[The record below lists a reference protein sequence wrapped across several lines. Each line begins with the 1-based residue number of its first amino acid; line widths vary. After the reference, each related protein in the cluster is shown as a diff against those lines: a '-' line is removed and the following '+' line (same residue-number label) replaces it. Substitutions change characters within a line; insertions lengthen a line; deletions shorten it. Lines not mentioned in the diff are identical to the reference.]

1 MDGDAESRLCMRPLV
16 VRFTDPQVDDAHENL
31 VYVRQAS
38 GAPSAHAPAEETV
51 RQLKARV
58 RGGGRWP
65 TRVADEQLREREPRL
80 RGRRLR
86 LIHFGRVVADGVR
99 LASWLDV
106 LASRQGGL
114 DEESTAL
121 ERVALVKQYA
131 PDGSYVLHLAPPDEG
146 SAKQRGKMRQLLL
159 DELDD
164 AQPTDG
170 VVALADVLRLPTV
183 HLQCS
188 VGGSIS
194 DEEAGDTDET
204 TAAVAAAPESRG
216 FDRLRQ
222 TAGLSEQDVE
232 LMRAQFRA
240 STGFHLAR
248 SGDVLRQRDEEEHA
262 RALEEQWIETAGDQ
276 PLTFGESGSV
286 SFEVL
291 KGLLIGFFFP
301 LIPLFFSH
309 ESDVMRSS
317 RRRQRPRELTD
328 TQGQQ
333 QFEQALFQ
341 LITTLSTQQERR
353 DRAGAAPE
361 GRAEGGG
368 QPEAPGE
375 RLPGG
380 ERPGAP
386 AQRADG
392 APGAAPRS
400 PGREQEEAAQR
411 EMHQLLSQLLDVS
424 AAAGQRAEA
433 PGAPADGAQ
442 TPADDASD
450 EESDLDEAAGL
461 DDRTRLAAIA
471 RYNHSRSVVFTPY
484 TRIAIIM
491 GTMVNVLFGILQ
503 YFTE

>member
-1 MDGDAESRLCMRPLV
+1 MDRDAQSRLCMRPLV

-38 GAPSAHAPAEETV
+38 GAPGAHAPAEETV

-65 TRVADEQLREREPRL
+65 GRSTDEQLREREPHL

-106 LASRQGGL
+106 LASRQSGL
-114 DEESTAL
+114 DEEATAL
-121 ERVALVKQYA
+121 ERVALVKQYV

-159 DELDD
+159 DELDE
-164 AQPTDG
+164 AESTDG
-170 VVALADVLRLPTV
+170 VAALADVLRLPTV

-188 VGGSIS
+188 VGGSVS
-194 DEEAGDTDET
+194 DEEAGDTGE
-204 TAAVAAAPESRG
+204 TAAAAAAPESRG

-262 RALEEQWIETAGDQ
+262 RALEEQWIESAGDQ
-276 PLTFGESGSV
+276 PLAFGESGSV

-317 RRRQRPRELTD
+317 RRRQRPRELTE
-328 TQGQQ
+328 TEGQQ
-333 QFEQALFQ
+333 QFEQALSQ
-341 LITTLSTQQERR
+341 LITTLSRQQERR
-353 DRAGAAPE
+353 GRAGAAPE
-361 GRAEGGG
+361 GRPEGDER
-368 QPEAPGE
+368 PEAPG
-375 RLPGG
+375 
-380 ERPGAP
+380 
-386 AQRADG
+386 QRADD
-392 APGAAPRS
+392 ASGAADGS
-400 PGREQEEAAQR
+400 PAREQEEATQR

-424 AAAGQRAEA
+424 TAAAGRAEA
-433 PGAPADGAQ
+433 SSAPVDGAQ
-442 TPADDASD
+442 TPDDASD
-450 EESDLDEAAGL
+450 EESDLDEAAAL
-461 DDRTRLAAIA
+461 DDRTRLAAIV

-491 GTMVNVLFGILQ
+491 GTMVNVLLGILQ